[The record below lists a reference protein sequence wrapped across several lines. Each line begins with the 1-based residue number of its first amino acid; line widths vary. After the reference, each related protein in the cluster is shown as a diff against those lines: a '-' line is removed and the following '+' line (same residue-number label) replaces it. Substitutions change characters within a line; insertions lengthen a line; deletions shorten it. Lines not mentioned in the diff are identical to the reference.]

1 MFDKKLTEIIER
13 QMIIGAYLR
22 RYLRERKRAGVTRMN
37 YHAVQVL
44 RQWMALDAQIKRL
57 CAIDLDGQRSR
68 LEAEN
73 QLAGSFLPTLNN

>member
-1 MFDKKLTEIIER
+1 MYEKKLTELIER

-22 RYLRERKRAGVTRMN
+22 RYLRERKRAGVQRMN

-57 CAIDLDGQRSR
+57 CAIEVDGQRAR
-68 LEAEN
+68 LTFAKHVT
-73 QLAGSFLPTLNN
+73 SHRC

>member
-1 MFDKKLTEIIER
+1 MYEQKLTELIDR

-22 RYLRERKRAGVTRMN
+22 ERKRAGVQRMN

-57 CAIDLDGQRSR
+57 CAIDLDGQRAR
-68 LEAEN
+68 LEVES
-73 QLAGSFLPTLNN
+73 QLAKLTT

>member
-1 MFDKKLTEIIER
+1 MYEEKVAELIER

-22 RYLRERKRAGVTRMN
+22 RYLCERKRAGVQRMN

-57 CAIDLDGQRSR
+57 CAIDLDGQRAR
-68 LEAEN
+68 LEVES
-73 QLAGSFLPTLNN
+73 QLAKLNS